1 MCARVRVCVSIY
13 VFEPGVIG
21 PTGAVVG
28 GRPDGGDG
36 GGAGG
41 GVRPLSV
48 PLYGRGGAHKVVL
61 GVAIL
66 EKRRKEGRRMGQSKD
81 I

>member
-1 MCARVRVCVSIY
+1 MPPVNVVTVAT
-13 VFEPGVIG
+13 G

-28 GRPDGGDG
+28 RCPDGGDG

-48 PLYGRGGAHKVVL
+48 PLYRRGGAHKVVL

-66 EKRRKEGRRMGQSKD
+66 EERRTERRRWMGELKD